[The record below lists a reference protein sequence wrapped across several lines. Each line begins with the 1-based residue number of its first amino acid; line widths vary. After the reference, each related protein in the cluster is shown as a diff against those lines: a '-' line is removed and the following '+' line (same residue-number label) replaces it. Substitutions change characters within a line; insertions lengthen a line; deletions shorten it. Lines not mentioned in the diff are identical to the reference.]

1 MFCIVFPPGPIPF
14 LQDVLAMIESSIY
27 SRRNAFT
34 LIELLVVIAIIAV
47 LIALLLPA
55 VQAAREAARRMQCTN
70 NLKQI
75 TLAIANYVDVNNVTP
90 LHEFRYGSEGSPNVG
105 ASGTH
110 SWYCG
115 IAPYL
120 EQTSM
125 YNAINFSYTQEW
137 VYSGA
142 IAGPNPVDYTVN
154 KASIATLLCPSDGV
168 VNTCSAYAQYINYQ
182 PGNFN
187 YVANTGHPRNVLLP
201 GDPANSGSLP
211 PLTGILSMS
220 PMYQGQVWC
229 VTAPQQAN
237 TNVTVSLASITDGT
251 SNTAAV
257 SESLVNDGSGKA
269 TDPRRNLFYT
279 SSGLIDA
286 QNNPSVAAL
295 AVVQD
300 GLANPIPYQPWSQFK
315 GLTWAYTDSWERHVY
330 AHLFP
335 PNTKPINTYHNDTF
349 RCQEGDSGMCP
360 TSNHPGGVNV
370 SFMDG
375 SVHFIK
381 NSVNLQTWWFLGT
394 RGRGEIISSDS
405 Y

>member
-1 MFCIVFPPGPIPF
+1 MTPRSH
-14 LQDVLAMIESSIY
+14 A
-27 SRRNAFT
+27 RRIRAFT

-75 TLAIANYVDVNNVTP
+75 TLAIANYVDINNTTP
-90 LHEFRYGSEGSPNVG
+90 LHEYRYGSEGTPNVG

-110 SWYCG
+110 SWFCG
-115 IAPYL
+115 IAPFF
-120 EQTSM
+120 EQTTM
-125 YNAINFSYTQEW
+125 YNAINFSYTMEW
-137 VYSGA
+137 PAV
-142 IAGPNPVDYTVN
+142 GPDPVDMTVIR
-154 KASIATLLCPSDGV
+154 ASIATLLCPSDGMI
-168 VNTCSAYAQYINYQ
+168 NTCSAYPITYQ

-201 GDPANSGSLP
+201 GDPPNTGSLP
-211 PLTGILSMS
+211 PLTGIISMS
-220 PMYQGQVWC
+220 PMYQGQYWC
-229 VTAPQQAN
+229 ATAAQQAN
-237 TNVTVSLASITDGT
+237 TNISVTLASITDGT

-257 SESLVNDGSGKA
+257 SESLVNDGTGKA

-279 SSGLIDA
+279 PSGLVDA
-286 QNNPSVAAL
+286 QSNPSVPAL

-300 GLANPIPYQPWSQFK
+300 GLANPVPYQPWSIYK
-315 GLTWAYTDSWERHVY
+315 GLTWSYTDSWERHVY

-381 NSVNLQTWWFLGT
+381 NSINLQPWWFMGT

>member
-1 MFCIVFPPGPIPF
+1 MIKSSF
-14 LQDVLAMIESSIY
+14 LIK
-27 SRRNAFT
+27 RRRAFT

-55 VQAAREAARRMQCTN
+55 VQAAREAARRAQCTN

-75 TLAIANYVDVNNVTP
+75 TLAIHNYIDVNNVTP
-90 LHEFRYGSEGSPNVG
+90 LHEFRYVPAPGISVG
-105 ASGTH
+105 GNPLWGAGDH

-115 IAPYL
+115 IAPFL
-120 EQTSM
+120 EQTTM
-125 YNAINFSYTQEW
+125 YNSLNFLATLEW
-137 VYSGA
+137 TYSGSGA
-142 IAGPNPVDYTVN
+142 IFGPNAIEYTAN
-154 KASIATLLCPSDGV
+154 RATIATLLCPSDGI
-168 VNTCSAYAQYINYQ
+168 VNTCAAYSSVLNYQ

-201 GDPANSGSLP
+201 GDPPNTGSLP
-211 PLTGILSMS
+211 PLTGIMSMS
-220 PMYQGQVWC
+220 NMNGNLNC
-229 VTAPQQAN
+229 DTAAQAAN
-237 TNVTVSLASITDGT
+237 TSLTVSLASITDGT

-257 SESLVNDGSGKA
+257 SESLVNDGSGNA
-269 TDPRRNLFYT
+269 PDGRRNLYYT
-279 SSGLIDA
+279 RSRLIDA
-286 QNNPSVAAL
+286 EEHPSVAAL

-300 GLANPIPYQPWSQFK
+300 GLAGPINYAYWSVFK
-315 GLTWAYTDSWERHVY
+315 GLTWAYTDAWEKHVY

-349 RCQEGDSGMCP
+349 RCEEGDGGMCP

-375 SVHFIK
+375 SVRFIK
-381 NSVNLQTWWFLGT
+381 NTINLQPWWFIGT
-394 RGRGEIISSDS
+394 RGRGEIVSSDN